1 MATNF
6 LNFKNKHAVV
16 GTSEL
21 LSTIGGS
28 HIRNIEA
35 TADIDN
41 GCIVGCGEYLRPD
54 VQAEA
59 VAGTFAG
66 TIIDKTANGNW
77 LIDVESAENCWL
89 VAQVPMI
96 YEEYTTQ
103 CQHESNFYNAQGD
116 IMRCMELLK
125 YDRFEVSAEAIS
137 GEVAKGAKVSVT
149 NKKLTIG

>member
-54 VQAEA
+54 V
-59 VAGTFAG
+59 
-66 TIIDKTANGNW
+66 
-77 LIDVESAENCWL
+77 
-89 VAQVPMI
+89 
-96 YEEYTTQ
+96 
-103 CQHESNFYNAQGD
+103 
-116 IMRCMELLK
+116 
-125 YDRFEVSAEAIS
+125 
-137 GEVAKGAKVSVT
+137 
-149 NKKLTIG
+149 